1 MLQKSD
7 IISVL
12 KLFSSNIKEKADY
25 LSDLDA
31 KFGDGDHGFTM
42 TKVANAIDKVLLES
56 DDFSIKDL
64 FNKISKASSNV
75 GGGAAGPLWGLFF
88 EGLGSPIE
96 SESIDTGTIKKMF
109 VGAKETLGEITP
121 AKKGDKTMMDALIP
135 VIEETDK
142 LPSDTPIKSLL
153 EVALKASLEGADN
166 TKKYQAKF
174 GRAKNYKEQS
184 IGTPDCGAIS
194 MSIFF
199 ESFYNAII

>member
-12 KLFSSNIKEKADY
+12 KLFSSNIKEKSDF
-25 LSDLDA
+25 LSSLDA

-42 TKVANAIDKVLLES
+42 TKIANVIENVLLES
-56 DDFSIKDL
+56 NDLSTKDI

-96 SESIDTGTIKKMF
+96 SDNIDIDTIKKMF
-109 VGAKETLGEITP
+109 VGSRETLEEITP

-135 VIEETDK
+135 VIEETSK
-142 LPSDTPIKSLL
+142 LSNDTTVKSLL
-153 EVALKASLEGADN
+153 EVAYKASLEGAND

-174 GRAKNYKEQS
+174 GRAKNYKEKS
-184 IGTPDCGAIS
+184 IGTIDCGAVS

-199 ESFYNAII
+199 ESFYNAV